1 MFQFQSL
8 YSGSTGNCLLV
19 QSENTKLLIDAGVS
33 ARKITSALS
42 SFSLDIKDIDAILV
56 THEHTDHVQSLGTL
70 SKKYNIPVF
79 ANRQTWD
86 AMPLQKEKIL
96 EKNQKIYRP
105 FEKFEVGDIPIEP
118 FTIPHD
124 AANPCGFNL
133 FHDNKKISIATDLGH
148 MTNMILKKLEG
159 SCFLMLESNYDPEV
173 LKSGPYP
180 FSLKTRILGP
190 NGHLSNE
197 MAGKTISYLLPS
209 GLTNIV
215 LGHLS
220 KENNFPALAYK
231 TVVEELIKHNFN
243 EKSLHLSIAER
254 DCPSKVITLSANEVT
269 TC

>member
-1 MFQFQSL
+1 MFQFCSL

-42 SFSLDIKDIDAILV
+42 SLSVDIKDINAIII
-56 THEHTDHVQSLGTL
+56 THEHADHVQSLGTL
-70 SKKYNIPVF
+70 SKKYDIPVF

-86 AMPLQKEKIL
+86 AMPTQKDKIT

-105 FEKFEVGDIPIEP
+105 FEKFEIGDIPIEP

-133 FHDNKKISIATDLGH
+133 FHENEKISIATDLGH
-148 MTNMILKKLEG
+148 MTTPILKKLEG
-159 SCFLMLESNYDPEV
+159 SRFLMLEANYDPEV

-190 NGHLSNE
+190 NGHLPNE
-197 MAGKTISYLLPS
+197 LAGKTISYLLPS
-209 GLTNIV
+209 GLTDV
-215 LGHLS
+215 MLGHLS

-231 TVVEELIKHNFN
+231 TVVDELIDHEFN
-243 EKSLHLSIAER
+243 ENSLHISVADR
-254 DCPSKVITLSANEVT
+254 NCPSKLITISANEVT